1 MPWEQLFPIVPEAVF
16 FASIRKA
23 VAATLDT
30 AADHGGPGR
39 VAGFYV
45 CPAPGSAL
53 VNRTACRRR
62 AWDDVAAVLPNLAR
76 ELLWEVEGSRV
87 AENVLLQARQQ
98 CGKVSRSCAEPQN
111 AARCWRSARLRALEY
126 MAWKRHALWRHCAL
140 NVAKPSSSG
149 LATSCHDERSC
160 DRLWHWLESCFRDP
174 NARAYG
180 ANLPLM
186 MPSGLRANEV
196 SGLNQTSEWIDS
208 LHLATYSPLRALR

>member
-1 MPWEQLFPIVPEAVF
+1 LTIRFRAIATGDNPHTSSRLFDAIAAGTPPLIIGDLQSIALPFPSIVPWEQLFPIVPEAVF

-111 AARCWRSARLRALEY
+111 AARGRWSTWHGNVMRCGGTALSMSRSLPRVVSPPLATPSAR
-126 MAWKRHALWRHCAL
+126 
-140 NVAKPSSSG
+140 VTG
-149 LATSCHDERSC
+149 FGT
-160 DRLWHWLESCFRDP
+160 
-174 NARAYG
+174 G
-180 ANLPLM
+180 
-186 MPSGLRANEV
+186 
-196 SGLNQTSEWIDS
+196 
-208 LHLATYSPLRALR
+208 